1 MKYFAFFRCV
11 GLWAALVAVPV
22 SLSGCSKS
30 EPARFRLNMLEM
42 IEHEVPAS
50 HQQQIADILTAM
62 YGTPD
67 EPFAL
72 PETELNLDLL
82 KMAAGPVASD
92 EQGNETGLYR
102 RHCVHCHGVSG
113 DGAGPTAAFMTPY
126 PRDYR
131 QGKFKFKSTERASK
145 PTRDDLRRLLVD
157 GIPGTSMPSF
167 ALLPEEQIDAL
178 VEYVTYLSM
187 RGETE
192 TQLARLLMELGEEDD
207 GTLEPYPTDPDF
219 LLEEI
224 LYPVVDRWL
233 GAEDEVIAIDPATEP
248 PADRSEQELAE
259 SIAKGRELFYSN
271 RANCASCH
279 GPSGLGDGQLTDYDD
294 WNRTVKEFAEAHP
307 DVDLA
312 ALGAL
317 PVQSIK
323 PRNLRQGIFRGGRRP
338 VDLYYRIHAGI
349 NGVPMPGVGPSAPGL
364 EGTLSPE
371 EIWNLVDYLRA
382 MPEEALSQPPKLPPA
397 LERERL

>member
-1 MKYFAFFRCV
+1 MKYFAFLRSV
-11 GLWAALVAVPV
+11 GLCAALVAVSAV
-22 SLSGCSKS
+22 LSGCSKS
-30 EPARFRLNMLEM
+30 EPARFRLNMLDMVEN
-42 IEHEVPAS
+42 EVPPS

-67 EPFAL
+67 EPFVL
-72 PETELNLDLL
+72 PETELDLDLL
-82 KMAAGPVASD
+82 KMAAGAVASD
-92 EQGNETGLYR
+92 EQGQETGLFR
-102 RHCVHCHGVSG
+102 RHCVHCHGISG

-131 QGKFKFKSTERASK
+131 QGKFKFKSTERSSK
-145 PTRDDLRRLLVD
+145 PTRDDLKRILVD

-178 VEYVTYLSM
+178 VEYVAYLSM

-192 TQLARLLMELGEEDD
+192 TQLARLLMDLGEDD
-207 GTLEPYPTDPDF
+207 EGNLEPYPTDPDF
-219 LLEEI
+219 LIEEV

-233 GAEDEVIAIDPATEP
+233 AAEDEVIAVDPETAP
-248 PADRSEQELAE
+248 PADRSPQELAE
-259 SIAKGRELFYSN
+259 SIAKGRDLFYSN

-279 GPSGLGDGQLTDYDD
+279 GPSGLGDGQLTDFDD
-294 WNRTVKEFAEAHP
+294 WNRSVKEFAESHP
-307 DVDLA
+307 DVDVA
-312 ALGAL
+312 SLGLL
-317 PVQSIK
+317 PVQTIK
-323 PRNLRQGIFRGGRRP
+323 PRNLRQGIYRGGRRP
-338 VDLYYRIHAGI
+338 IDLYRRIHAGI
-349 NGVPMPGVGPSAPGL
+349 NGVPMPGVGPSSPGL

-371 EIWNLVDYLRA
+371 EIWNLVDYVRA